1 MKDIK
6 INDMNEEVVLD
17 AEAMEAVKGGP
28 AYVKFDGVDGECR
41 VVPAESLSLN
51 FEKISFRR

>member
-6 INDMNEEVVLD
+6 INDMQEEVVLD

-28 AYVKFDGVDGECR
+28 AYIKLGDIKGESKFR
-41 VVPAESLSLN
+41 VNSRPSFN
-51 FEKISFRR
+51 FEEIKVT